1 MKKDYWKAV
10 IRYGHVG
17 YRNEVSVARFL
28 AFEASTRIY
37 DVIKEVNQMPGTK
50 NNCIQ
55 SIYQITESEYE
66 VGKEAEKENFYLQK
80 LFDIGA

>member
-1 MKKDYWKAV
+1 MMKQDYWKTV

-28 AFEASTRIY
+28 AFESGTMIY
-37 DVIKEVNQMPGTK
+37 DVIKGINQMPGTK

-55 SIYQITESEYE
+55 SVYQVTEAEYI
-66 VGKEAEKENFYLQK
+66 VGK
-80 LFDIGA
+80 